1 MKPQERVNIRSAVG
15 AAAVYKD
22 VIPLNSLQEQIRV
35 LHLEC
40 GSGSSLLQCTLHRVA
55 LRSVSPPK
63 YEALSYTWGDEN
75 DRREVAVNGYIVDVT
90 VNLYSALRR
99 LRLEDESRV
108 LWIDA
113 LCINQMDL
121 DERSQQVQLMRSI
134 YTMCDRTVIWIG
146 ESPEDMSPTW
156 EMHWSGD
163 EEDDE
168 SMDWFWD
175 EFYPEADG
183 ANADATEPKPFDQI
197 FHAFANIRL
206 FSGGHLS
213 DQPLFTDLTGDEFSY
228 PVSHPDY
235 CRQVTD
241 ALAPFYESPWWTR
254 VWTVQEII
262 LPPKASF
269 LYGPIS
275 IDIYFLLGALA
286 ALTDHMFESCCSEV
300 FSSCDIRVRKC
311 LQKLGSALT
320 NIKNIRTSHG
330 NGASV
335 DLWEAMTTFRAR
347 FATDNRDKVHGVLG
361 LVNSWP
367 GQPIIPNYRTTA
379 EAIYCQAVVST
390 ATGTNSLL
398 PLHFPLQKH
407 ACPGL
412 PSWCVDWTAASGLA
426 DQLNVYHW
434 TQQPFRVFSVQ
445 GQEKVRIVPHANNRI
460 LEVIGRRGDRVA
472 SVGTICHGNKPS
484 EKRKAYCNW
493 FHLANL
499 HRNPAKTNPAGCSNF
514 EAFWKCLCW
523 DMILHMREV
532 AVAESARSTG
542 TQSYEAFVGYCHSS
556 PKSVFHPKGLSQ
568 ADREAALRLDSRFQT
583 AEDTN
588 WGHYSQPDYLTEQW
602 INGLTLNTT
611 MFVTESGYLGLG
623 PPETQV
629 GDEVWCLFGG
639 RMPFVLRPLKTTQE
653 TVPGQGEKQL
663 RQVFGTCYVH
673 GIMDGEVAND
683 EGISDEA
690 LYL

>member
-1 MKPQERVNIRSAVG
+1 MKSQERVNIRSPAG

-22 VIPLNSLQEQIRV
+22 VAGLDSLKEEIRV

-40 GSGSSLLQCTLHRVA
+40 GSGSSLLQCTLHRVS
-55 LRSVSPPK
+55 LRSDPPPK

-75 DRREVAVNGYIVDVT
+75 DRREIAVNGYIVDVT

-99 LRLEDESRV
+99 LRLENETRV

-113 LCINQMDL
+113 LCINQTDL

-134 YTMCDRTVIWIG
+134 YTMCDRTVIWVG
-146 ESPEDMSPTW
+146 ETPEDMSPTW
-156 EMHWSGD
+156 AMHWYGD
-163 EEDDE
+163 EKDDE

-175 EFYPEADG
+175 EFYPEADRSSVDG
-183 ANADATEPKPFDQI
+183 NDFDRI

-206 FSGGHLS
+206 FTGGHLS

-228 PVSHPDY
+228 PISYPDY
-235 CRQVTD
+235 CRQVAD

-254 VWTVQEII
+254 IWTVQEII
-262 LPPKASF
+262 LPPKATF

-275 IDIYFLLGALA
+275 IDISLLLDAFA
-286 ALTDHMFESCCSEV
+286 ALTAHMFESCCAEV
-300 FSSCDIRVRKC
+300 FSSCNFRVRKC
-311 LQKLGSALT
+311 LRELGSALT

-330 NGASV
+330 KGASV
-335 DLWEAMTTFRAR
+335 DLWETMTTFRAR

-379 EAIYCQAVVST
+379 EAIYCQAVIST
-390 ATGTNSLL
+390 IQGTKSLL

-407 ACPGL
+407 DCPGL

-426 DQLNVYHW
+426 DQLNVYQW
-434 TQQPFRVFSVQ
+434 SQQPFRVFPTHE
-445 GQEKVRIVPHANNRI
+445 QEQFRMIPHANNRI
-460 LEVIGRRGDRVA
+460 LEVSGRRADRVA
-472 SVGTICHGNKPS
+472 SVGRICQGNVPS
-484 EKRKAYCNW
+484 EKRQAYCDW
-493 FHLANL
+493 FVLADL
-499 HRNPAKTNPAGCSNF
+499 HRNPSKTNAAGCSNF

-542 TQSYEAFVGYCHSS
+542 AQSYEAFVGYCHSS
-556 PKSVFHPKGLSQ
+556 PKSVFHPQGLSQ
-568 ADREAALRLDSRFQT
+568 ADREAVLRLDPGFET
-583 AEDTN
+583 TEVTG
-588 WGHYSQPDYLTEQW
+588 WGHYSQPDFLTEQW

-611 MFVTESGYLGLG
+611 MFVTDSGYFGLG

-639 RMPFVLRPLKTTQE
+639 QMPFVLRTLKTTQE
-653 TVPGQGEKQL
+653 VSPGQGGKELHK
-663 RQVFGTCYVH
+663 VFGTCYVH
-673 GIMDGEVAND
+673 GIMDGEIAND
-683 EGISDEA
+683 TKIPVETLFLA
-690 LYL
+690 